1 MSSRISPLCELNF
14 IKNLSKDLIKFV
26 YYPLGQ
32 NFENDFSHFHIIKEK
47 RKFKKHIYKMI
58 CQETNKIIMYFVE
71 TSSFCSKKKT
81 ISIYLNYTYIN
92 LQHHLISDLENLV
105 NEFVGINFN
114 NTAKNGILIGVVEA
128 DSIFKNFA
136 LNTTISKLY
145 KTLKQKTL
153 YLATQERTEKRKIS
167 GIKEWFK
174 NCVCSDIK
182 QTKVFLNTLDT
193 NELISLIGKE
203 PIWNDGVNAYVLNF
217 HGLVKEASVKNS
229 ISVDKDGNE
238 LFIFGKVSKNLYS
251 LNIKTPISLIQGMCM
266 AITCIYK

>member
-92 LQHHLISDLENLV
+92 LQYHLISDLVNLV

-128 DSIFKNFA
+128 DYMFEKFTLVTNV
-136 LNTTISKLY
+136 SKLCKILKR
-145 KTLKQKTL
+145 KTLF
-153 YLATQERTEKRKIS
+153 LATQTPKNENENLS
-167 GIKEWFK
+167 IKQWLK
-174 NCVCSDIK
+174 NFVQDNIK
-182 QTKVFLNTLDT
+182 QTSVVLNTMNT
-193 NELISLIGKE
+193 NDIINVQNKI
-203 PIWNDGVNAYVLNF
+203 PIWNNVVHAYVLNF
-217 HGLVKEASVKNS
+217 HGLVKKASVKNT
-229 ISVDKDGNE
+229 ILLDDNENE
-238 LFIFGKVSKNLYS
+238 LFIFGKISKNLYS
-251 LNIKTPISLIQGMCM
+251 LNVKSPMSLIQSICM